1 MRLLQ
6 EDPLVDIAR
15 QSGFFPRVP
24 ETLYSSRPA
33 AKSSHKTIP
42 NDRAP
47 LPSLTKEA
55 PVDGH
60 DLFRLYNAATPSEV
74 RSAVGTTM
82 DQWLCSRERLS
93 RRSAGYVMKRQDQV
107 IGSLRT
113 STRFSKSWL
122 EASSHPDH
130 QSWMPLMVRFGMEQL
145 RSCKLAY
152 CMLPDYQVDLRRI
165 LTDSG
170 FSEVSHYIT
179 LVNSLTV
186 KATERVRFSAAVP
199 LTK

>member
-47 LPSLTKEA
+47 LPSLTEEA

-74 RSAVGTTM
+74 RSAVGMTM
-82 DQWLCSRERLS
+82 DQWLCSRERLN

-113 STRFSKSWL
+113 SRRFSKSWL
-122 EASSHPDH
+122 EASAHPDH
-130 QSWMPLMVRFGMEQL
+130 QACMSLMVRFGLERL
-145 RSCKLAY
+145 SSCKLTY
-152 CMLPDYQVDLRRI
+152 CMLPDYQAHLRRT
-165 LTDSG
+165 LVGSG
-170 FSEVSHYIT
+170 FSEVSNYIT

-186 KATERVRFSAAVP
+186 KVAEHVRLSAAVP
-199 LTK
+199 LT